1 MKAIVADQKA
11 RITQCILN
19 DRTENIE
26 FAEIFSGGVIPFGNH
41 LNQRGLHDWRNG
53 WYIQLSGRTLSP
65 SWGYTDQGVDLQQ
78 IKYRVY
84 CKIWKCLQRAENR
97 CRKPVSWLTFESS
110 NSQTYLLAK
119 NRQMGNVK
127 ITNELNVCYSS
138 LSNIGQWIDWIKWSF
153 AKK

>member
-53 WYIQLSGRTLSP
+53 
-65 SWGYTDQGVDLQQ
+65 
-78 IKYRVY
+78 
-84 CKIWKCLQRAENR
+84 
-97 CRKPVSWLTFESS
+97 
-110 NSQTYLLAK
+110 
-119 NRQMGNVK
+119 
-127 ITNELNVCYSS
+127 
-138 LSNIGQWIDWIKWSF
+138 
-153 AKK
+153 